1 MSLETELKLEL
12 HPQDLPRLLA
22 HPLLTKQAPRRERLL
37 NTYFDTSTLALR
49 AQRMAVRE
57 RRVNGRPPRGPARSI
72 SRRSWTTRHWPS
84 N

>member
-22 HPLLTKQAPRRERLL
+22 HPMLAAQASHRERLL
-37 NTYFDTSTLALR
+37 NTYFDTSALSLR

-57 RRVNGRPPRGPARSI
+57 RRVGRRTLLTVKTAGTSVGGL
-72 SRRSWTTRHWPS
+72 SRRG
-84 N
+84 